1 MYIIIVDNTYIHY
14 DYDVCMCVCVCV
26 LLLML
31 QSKYTKNSFVASI
44 MRMKENSL

>member
-1 MYIIIVDNTYIHY
+1 MYIIIVDNNYIHY
-14 DYDVCMCVCVCV
+14 DYGVCMCVCV